1 MTDILA
7 QNPFLQPFGT
17 PHDTVPF
24 DRIRTEHFEPAL
36 REGIRRQLAE
46 IDAITA
52 NPDTPTFANTIEAY
66 ERTSLATCTAPKPTT
81 NWTAWPKS

>member
-1 MTDILA
+1 MTDTLA

-17 PHDTVPF
+17 PHGTVPF

-66 ERTSLATCTAPKPTT
+66 ERSGRLLSIVS
-81 NWTAWPKS
+81 WTAWPKS